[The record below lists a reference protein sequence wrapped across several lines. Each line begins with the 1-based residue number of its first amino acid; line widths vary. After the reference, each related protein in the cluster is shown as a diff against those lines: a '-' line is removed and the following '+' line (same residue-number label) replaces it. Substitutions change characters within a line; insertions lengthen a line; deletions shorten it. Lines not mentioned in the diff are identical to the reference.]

1 MLVSGCFVTKE
12 THVSHIIPKFIDCNF
27 RIFSLYIWWQFTI
40 FTLPI
45 IHLVYPLPL
54 KNILHNQCF
63 QFLLHITVIPR
74 ETQDKL
80 TCMQD
85 FGIMGN
91 VKMVK
96 RKKHQLPTLLT
107 SHLKFRFCKSAI
119 FEVLH
124 RCQGKIRQF

>member
-1 MLVSGCFVTKE
+1 MLVSGCFETKE

-27 RIFSLYIWWQFTI
+27 RISLPLYMVTI
-40 FTLPI
+40 HHFHIAHNTPCLP
-45 IHLVYPLPL
+45 PPL

-63 QFLLHITVIPR
+63 QFLLYVTVTPR

-85 FGIMGN
+85 FAIMGN

-107 SHLKFRFCKSAI
+107 AI
-119 FEVLH
+119 
-124 RCQGKIRQF
+124 